1 MTVQEKQEQSLRDK
15 YYSSLEE
22 FEETRD
28 VESLIDQVR
37 ELLSDDQISRDQIS
51 ILREIAKHF
60 TRLKQYQVVKEIFGK
75 ILQIDTNNRQTWK
88 DLSSLYFKLKDVRK
102 GEFCMKKYYSLAGG
116 NAELQ
121 KATKARLAAIG
132 RLKKI
137 PKDRKTG
144 LGSGTEY
151 KSTVP
156 KGIMD
161 ISKFTQLFNVTE
173 RELPEA
179 IKRIVRFNQHQI
191 VDYRLFEAQEGEY
204 GIQIKD
210 IDSRLSDYY
219 SKKGIT
225 RLYKFQEEAYNAII
239 NSNDVCIVAPTGN
252 GKTEAFLIPSLLKI
266 QKYKDFGVQ
275 LLLIYPM
282 KALAKD
288 QLRKIEELA
297 EVLDL
302 TVKVFD
308 GDTSHYWRKK
318 IFKDPPEILISN
330 PDILHYHLGVGKN
343 SERFQ
348 DLLSS
353 LKIVILDEI
362 HSYSGT
368 FGSNMFFILKR
379 LERVVNN
386 KIQLIGSSATIANA
400 DSFVSG
406 LFDREIEVI
415 KCKKG
420 SRGRLHFLIL
430 APYPGVSTSDSLVM
444 LVNSI
449 RSLGKMLVFQ
459 DSHKAVESL
468 FQRLGSDYRRIGIH
482 RAGLDKKIREEVEKN
497 FREGSLELLL
507 ATPTLELGI
516 DIGDLDMVVTPPI
529 SVNRAMQRI
538 GRAGRRGQDAIA
550 IVHLKADDPISQY
563 YYDNPN
569 QYYQDIEDVF
579 FDAENPNVLEH
590 QLLCLAMDRPIS
602 LDPYEFPGY
611 ARALSRM
618 IKEGLFLAID
628 ETLLVPSDQ
637 GRDKVKK
644 YSIRGRN
651 HEVLIRIHG
660 GKVIGKRSMPLA
672 MFELYPGAY
681 YSAAGTRYRVT
692 NFWFNGFRGGADLVR
707 LSKNKWGSTYPLTS
721 MKPEIVE
728 IFERYNVNGLE
739 IAYVEAKILWSV
751 YGYTLD
757 TNQGSGAHRLN
768 DPLFYSSRSKGLLF
782 KVPSITSAIAFRDI
796 NTFEASLHALV
807 HVILHA
813 SLPFIG
819 GQLNEINGL
828 ALLPSGHILL
838 FDQETGSGVCA
849 MLIDHLDELLKR
861 SYKILQC
868 KCKDPRGCPKCT
880 FLVRCSNNNNKLDK
894 HGAKALVKILLDS
907 TISKP
912 LGDDFDFFS
921 KTLH

>member
-1 MTVQEKQEQSLRDK
+1 MTVHEKQSMWDK
-15 YYSSLEE
+15 YYSTLVEY
-22 FEETRD
+22 EETRD
-28 VESLIDQVR
+28 IDGLIDQVR
-37 ELLSDDQISRDQIS
+37 DILAYDEPPIELLRQ
-51 ILREIAKHF
+51 IAKRF
-60 TRLKQYQVVKEIFGK
+60 MGLKQYQVVKEIFGK
-75 ILQIDTNNRQTWK
+75 ILQMDANHRETWK
-88 DLSSLYFKLKDVRK
+88 DLSSLYFKLKDIRK
-102 GEFCMKKYYSLAGG
+102 GEFCLKKYYSLAGG

-121 KATKARLAAIG
+121 RATKARLESIG

-137 PKDRKTG
+137 PEDKKIGLETG
-144 LGSGTEY
+144 SEY
-151 KSTVP
+151 KLTIP

-161 ISKFTQLFNVTE
+161 LRKFTEFFNVE
-173 RELPEA
+173 EEKLPEA
-179 IKRIVRFNQHQI
+179 VKKIVRFNQHQI
-191 VDYRLFEAQEGEY
+191 VDYRLFEAQQGEY
-204 GIQIKD
+204 SVSIKNLD
-210 IDSRLSDYY
+210 KRLYDYY
-219 SKKGIT
+219 RKKGIT
-225 RLYKFQEEAYNAII
+225 KLYKFQEQSYKSIMEGR
-239 NSNDVCIVAPTGN
+239 DVCIVAPTGN

-266 QKYKDFGVQ
+266 QKFKDYGVQ

-302 TVKVFD
+302 SVKVFD

-318 IFKDPPEILISN
+318 IFEDPPEILISN

-353 LKIVILDEI
+353 LKVVILDEI

-400 DSFVSG
+400 ESFVSK
-406 LFDREIEVI
+406 LFDRKIEVI
-415 KCKKG
+415 ECKKG
-420 SRGRLHFLIL
+420 NRGRLHFLIL
-430 APYPGVSTSDSLVM
+430 APYPSITTTDSLVM
-444 LVNSI
+444 LINSI

-459 DSHKAVESL
+459 DSHRAVESL
-468 FQRLGSDYRRIGIH
+468 FQRLGGDGKRVGIH
-482 RAGLDKKIREEVEKN
+482 RAGLDKKIREQVEMN
-497 FREGSLELLL
+497 FREGLLDLLL

-538 GRAGRRGQDAIA
+538 GRAGRRGQEAIA

-563 YYDNPN
+563 YYNNPE

-579 FDAENPNVLEH
+579 FDAKNPNVLEH
-590 QLLCLAMDRPIS
+590 QLLCLALDRPIS

-611 ARALSRM
+611 AKTLSRM
-618 IKEGLFLAID
+618 IKEGLFLAVD
-628 ETLLVPSDQ
+628 ETFLIPSDQ
-637 GRDKVKK
+637 GKDKVQK

-651 HEVLIRIHG
+651 HEVQIKIRG
-660 GKVIGKRSMPLA
+660 GRTIGKRSMPLA

-681 YSAAGTRYRVT
+681 YYAAGTRYRVA
-692 NFWFNGFRGGADLVR
+692 NFWFNGFRGGAELVR
-707 LSKNKWGSTYPLTS
+707 PRNKWGSTYPLTS

-728 IFERYNVNGLE
+728 IFERYQVNGLE
-739 IAYVEAKILWSV
+739 IAYVETKILWSV

-757 TNQGSGAHRLN
+757 STQGSSVHKLN

-782 KVPSITSAIAFRDI
+782 KVSSLTNEIFFRDV

-861 SYKILQC
+861 SYEILQC

-894 HGAKALVKILLDS
+894 RGAHSLLKILLDK
-907 TISKP
+907 TITKP
-912 LGDDFDFFS
+912 LGTDYDYFV